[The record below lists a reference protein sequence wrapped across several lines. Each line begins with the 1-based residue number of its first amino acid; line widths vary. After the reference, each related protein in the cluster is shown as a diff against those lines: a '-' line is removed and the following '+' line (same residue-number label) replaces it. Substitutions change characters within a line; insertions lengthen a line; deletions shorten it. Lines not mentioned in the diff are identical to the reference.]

1 MSGGSKQQFK
11 QFTINSIKDA
21 CLALGMLISGVV
33 VNLEKYKEYATEAEL
48 LLEKTDG
55 EYVPAKEYESV
66 NDKLLFR
73 QREILKLTADHQS
86 SSFSYIDLRKHVGFY
101 LCPF

>member
-1 MSGGSKQQFK
+1 
-11 QFTINSIKDA
+11 
-21 CLALGMLISGVV
+21 MLISGVV

-86 SSFSYIDLRKHVGFY
+86 SSFSYKEEMQWMSKRCSSCWK
-101 LCPF
+101 CMMQ